1 MAGAVETPSGSDTS
15 HQFHHNAR
23 WRDLVSLQDDGLS
36 FLAATSAIGN
46 EEDLHGRRGESS
58 RLNSTAGRR
67 TQAMPHFPLSFCVIF
82 CFFHGLSICI
92 DTMIVLQSCFSPIS
106 FSLILFS

>member
-1 MAGAVETPSGSDTS
+1 MAGAAETPSGSDAA
-15 HQFHHNAR
+15 HQFHRSAR
-23 WRDLVSLQDDGLS
+23 WRDLASPQDDDLS

-46 EEDLHGRRGESS
+46 EEDLHGRRGRSS
-58 RLNSTAGRR
+58 RLNSTARR
-67 TQAMPHFPLSFCVIF
+67 ITQAMPHFPLSSCVIF

-92 DTMIVLQSCFSPIS
+92 DTMIVLQSCFSLIL